1 MGIVYFYKWYKENFE
16 DELYPIQKNEKF
28 SKHNINVDSLM
39 IDMNGIFHN
48 SAQKIFQYGN
58 HKPPKRLLGKQPP
71 RPSSNNSIRV
81 YSHICSEVD
90 RLLKM
95 VNPRVELILCVDG
108 PAPLSKQNQ
117 QRKRRYKSVKDKDE
131 NDKSFDPNCMTPGT
145 KFMDHLS
152 KYIDWYIKKKIS
164 EDPQWGS
171 IKVVFSNEKNA
182 GEGEQKAFEYVRN
195 HGNPDYTYCIHGND
209 ADIIMLSMVS
219 KLPNMYVLRDDPY
232 DYVNDYYIINIGSA
246 SKALIERMDWG
257 EADKK
262 FKFNDAINDF
272 IFMCFMVG
280 NDFIPNIPSLNII
293 GGGIEF
299 LLDTYKNTGKYYGH
313 LTRLF
318 KGDVMIVKKSM
329 KIFLG
334 NIGKHEKEMLEEKL
348 SSNIKYF
355 EDKILDKHTK
365 YVNGYVVDMK
375 NYKTDYYSEKFDKN
389 VQDICHDYIEG
400 MQWVLSYYTKG
411 VPCWHWFYDH
421 HYAPFAYDLATHID
435 SYKPVKYEET
445 RSIKPFEQLLSV
457 IPPKSSQLLP
467 KPLNTLL
474 TSQDSPIEQFC
485 PSEIK
490 VDLSGKR
497 REWEGVVLLP
507 MVDRK
512 LVEKVCGEKLKD
524 VSPKDIKRNNLGR
537 SFVYVK
543 IKDASKYYTFE
554 SFYGNIDACKASS
567 KLFDI

>member
-1 MGIVYFYKWYKENFE
+1 MGIVYFYKWYKENFP
-16 DELYPIQKNEKF
+16 DELHPIQKNQKF
-28 SKHNINVDSLM
+28 SKHNINVDSFM
-39 IDMNGIFHN
+39 IDMNGLYHN
-48 SAQKIFQYGN
+48 SAQKIFRYGE
-58 HKPPKRLLGKQPP
+58 HKPLKRLLSKPKP
-71 RPSSNNSIRV
+71 TTTNNIRV

-95 VNPRVELILCVDG
+95 VNPTKELILCVDG

-131 NDKSFDPNCMTPGT
+131 NDTSFDPNCMTPGT
-145 KFMDHLS
+145 KFMDNLS

-171 IKVVFSNEKNA
+171 IKVVFSNEKNP

-195 HGNPDYTYCIHGND
+195 HGDPNYTYCIHGND

-219 KLPNMYVLRDDPY
+219 KLPNIYVLRDDPY
-232 DYVNDYYIINIGSA
+232 DYENDYYIIDIHAA
-246 SKALIERMDWG
+246 SKALVNRMDWG

-262 FKFNDAINDF
+262 FKFDDGINDF

-299 LLDTYKNTGKYYGH
+299 LLDTYKNTGKFYGH
-313 LTRLF
+313 LTRVI
-318 KGDVMIVKKSM
+318 KGDVVIVKKSM

-334 NIGKHEKEMLEEKL
+334 NLGKHEKEILEEKL
-348 SSNIKYF
+348 ASSIVYF

-365 YVNGYVVDMK
+365 YANGYNVDMK
-375 NYKTDYYSEKFDKN
+375 NYKAEYYSEKFNKN
-389 VQDICHDYIEG
+389 VRDVCHDYIEG
-400 MQWVLSYYTKG
+400 MQWVLTYYTKG
-411 VPCWHWFYDH
+411 APCWHWYYDH
-421 HYAPFAYDLATHID
+421 YYAPFAADLAIHMDT
-435 SYKPVKYEET
+435 YKQVKYKKST
-445 RSIKPFEQLLSV
+445 SIKPFEQLLSV

-467 KPLNTLL
+467 KPLDKLL
-474 TSQDSPIEQFC
+474 TSEDSPLAEFTQA
-485 PSEIK
+485 EIK

-512 LVEKVCGEKLKD
+512 LVERVCAEKLRE

-543 IKDASKYYTFE
+543 IKDASKYYTYK
-554 SFYGNIDACKASS
+554 SFYGNIEGCKALS